1 MALPISS
8 ERAGHIVA
16 LDGPSELISTQLRLL
31 PTSQHI
37 LILPSLQ
44 HYLKNTNP
52 DAPFDPRELIH
63 RYHTAAQARHAEG
76 LEFLRPSTSTKEKRL
91 VFLHGGT
98 MSAQVSCLSTI
109 MERETNG
116 DIEEAYATF
125 IRLVSNGVAG
135 LSPARLSYT
144 STCDSS
150 ESTERDEPPEPAA
163 SSEDQGRQDAWTGCM
178 QIGDDDTIE
187 DRIIRAMRAAD
198 ALDKETEFLQP
209 ATPTVDLTVKL
220 VDIPS
225 RSKKAPVSTVEEP
238 SKTLRGSRPPS
249 PPDDLEAPPP
259 ADPVP
264 RVSAEQSAAE
274 QPASAAAPRK
284 PPLRIRIPSPPIP
297 WAGDVAA
304 GATQQSSIKVY
315 QPQGPSFATARH
327 RSTRT
332 SESDLSPTQQKSK
345 SDDLC
350 DTVGVPTDSQGE
362 PEPEEEA
369 SAGAT
374 ESEIAQAAEDEGE
387 PFEAVLPLLEDLVVF
402 FTPETTDELHNFV
415 VRRLSEVCKTP
426 ISARPLSNYD
436 AFQGPS
442 HLVLGEDQEVDDTGF
457 EDEHAGG
464 ISPWMRNHGLPT
476 PNHSPTLLDVASVAA
491 PLPGTRLYS
500 ICVGQETAV
509 SIQNFLRS
517 FLGSRFPL
525 QGRRFSTVEN
535 AEFPSE
541 AGLWRPLECDGR
553 VTSPAGELRLDLIL
567 AVGAETGVK
576 KGRLSE
582 VVGQIEKLGFKT
594 SGHSRSGRLDIRYVI
609 RILVRT
615 RREANIDRF
624 LIANAMQA
632 FTAQPLTKQTQSNPF
647 ADRALLAALIIPHL
661 ETYLETHPDVR
672 FLLIEYPSEHLP
684 TVLALQTLIGTEMMK
699 VVGIINS
706 DASSPTQS
714 LALPDANRRP
724 SEGFRSLNRR
734 GSSTS
739 GTFVGPCSFSKAN
752 FLLAS
757 SATGFE
763 TAAFVAAIRES
774 LISISDYY
782 IPERPLYKP
791 PASQS
796 PPRKK
801 YPSLT
806 ASTKSSPSQKEA
818 SHISGSMLIITP
830 PSSPTESSPSA
841 QPQSN
846 SRSIPPRSSSVTA
859 ASTPTPIRAPR
870 LIPPVDSD
878 GLPINSRI
886 RWGEVNYARD
896 PSSSSP
902 PSAPSLTTTTNSI
915 TTGSSTSTTAAEST
929 SSHTRR
935 PHHQKK
941 DSDPLSPCGIRPSA
955 SATARSVL
963 AKGGLADNLAA
974 DDLDLDHGGEH
985 EDDDDDDDDLI
996 RDEEM
1001 RRLMP
1006 LYLRRR
1012 EDIERMRST
1021 KAFKWLGLA

>member
-1 MALPISS
+1 MELPISS

-16 LDGPSELISTQLRLL
+16 LEGPLELISTQLRLL

-37 LILPSLQ
+37 LVLPSLQ
-44 HYLKNTNP
+44 HYLTDTSP
-52 DAPFDPRELIH
+52 EAPFDPRELIY
-63 RYHTAAQARHAEG
+63 RYHTAAQTRHAEA
-76 LEFLRPSTSTKEKRL
+76 LEFLRLSTSTNEKRL

-98 MSAQVSCLSTI
+98 MSAQISCLSTI
-109 MERETNG
+109 MEHETEG
-116 DIEEAYATF
+116 DLEEAYATF
-125 IRLVSNGVAG
+125 IRLASNGVAG
-135 LSPARLSYT
+135 LSPARLSCT
-144 STCDSS
+144 STYDSS
-150 ESTERDEPPEPAA
+150 ESTGRDEPPEPAA
-163 SSEDQGRQDAWTGCM
+163 SSGDQVRQDAWTGCM
-178 QIGDDDTIE
+178 HLGDDDTIE

-198 ALDKETEFLQP
+198 ALDKVTEFLQP

-225 RSKKAPVSTVEEP
+225 RSRKAPVATVEE
-238 SKTLRGSRPPS
+238 SSDTLRGPRPPS
-249 PPDDLEAPPP
+249 PPNDLVAPFP
-259 ADPVP
+259 ADPAP
-264 RVSAEQSAAE
+264 RVSPETSSAE
-274 QPASAAAPRK
+274 QPASAEPRK

-315 QPQGPSFATARH
+315 QPQGPSCAAAGH
-327 RSTRT
+327 RRTRT
-332 SESDLSPTQQKSK
+332 SESDLSPTQQSK
-345 SDDLC
+345 SDGPQR
-350 DTVGVPTDSQGE
+350 DTIGVPTDSQTE
-362 PEPEEEA
+362 PLPQEEA
-369 SAGAT
+369 PDDAT
-374 ESEIAQAAEDEGE
+374 ETEIAQVTEAEGDPVESM
-387 PFEAVLPLLEDLVVF
+387 LPLLEDLVVF

-426 ISARPLSNYD
+426 ISAPALPRCD
-436 AFQGPS
+436 AFQSSS
-442 HLVLGEDQEVDDTGF
+442 HLVLGDDQEVDDAWF
-457 EDEHAGG
+457 EDKNAGEV
-464 ISPWMRNHGLPT
+464 SPWMRKDLVHGLPT
-476 PNHSPTLLDVASVAA
+476 PNHSPTPLDVASVAA
-491 PLPGTRLYS
+491 PLPATRLYS
-500 ICVGQETAV
+500 ISVDQETAV

-525 QGRRFSTVEN
+525 QGRRFSTADN

-541 AGLWRPLECDGR
+541 AGLWRPLESDSQ
-553 VTSPAGELRLDLIL
+553 VTSPAGEPRLDLIL

-609 RILVRT
+609 QISAKK
-615 RREANIDRF
+615 RRGADRDRF

-632 FTAQPLTKQTQSNPF
+632 FTAQPLTKQIQSNPF
-647 ADRALLAALIIPHL
+647 ADRALLAALIVPHI

-684 TVLALQTLIGTEMMK
+684 TVLALQTFIGTEMMK

-706 DASSPTQS
+706 EASTPSQS
-714 LALPDANRRP
+714 LAQPDANRRP
-724 SEGFRSLNRR
+724 SEGFRSLNSL
-734 GSSTS
+734 GSNTS
-739 GTFVGPCSFSKAN
+739 AAFVGPCSFSKAN

-782 IPERPLYKP
+782 MPERPLYKH

-801 YPSLT
+801 YPSVT
-806 ASTKSSPSQKEA
+806 ASTKSSPSPKEA
-818 SHISGSMLIITP
+818 SRVSGSTLITP
-830 PSSPTESSPSA
+830 PSSPTESSPPA
-841 QPQSN
+841 QPQPR

-859 ASTPTPIRAPR
+859 ASTPTPSRAPR
-870 LIPPVDSD
+870 SNPLVDSD
-878 GLPINSRI
+878 GLPINSCI
-886 RWGEVNYARD
+886 RWGEVNYAPEH
-896 PSSSSP
+896 PSSSSS
-902 PSAPSLTTTTNSI
+902 PSAPSVTITTTT
-915 TTGSSTSTTAAEST
+915 TTGSSTTTIAGSS
-929 SSHTRR
+929 SSHSKR
-935 PHHQKK
+935 HQKK
-941 DSDPLSPCGIRPSA
+941 DSEPLSPCALRSSPSTPA
-955 SATARSVL
+955 WPVL
-963 AKGGLADNLAA
+963 LAGAGLPDEL
-974 DDLDLDHGGEH
+974 EV
-985 EDDDDDDDDLI
+985 EDEDDDDDDDLI